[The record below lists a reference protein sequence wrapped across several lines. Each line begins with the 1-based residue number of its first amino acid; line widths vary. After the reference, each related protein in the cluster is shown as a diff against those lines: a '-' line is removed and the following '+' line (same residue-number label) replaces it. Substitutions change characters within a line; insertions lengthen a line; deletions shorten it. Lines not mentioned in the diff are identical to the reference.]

1 MRRLEREL
9 LPIHRSLEACSE
21 RNLLQTRTT
30 RHHRL
35 KGATCPIPKPPREA
49 ARQGT
54 GTVAAAAMELVEQIR
69 SMNGTFR
76 RETRQACAAAKLA
89 PVAFY
94 VRRIVA
100 ETRQRHILDFV
111 CKGLAGHRG
120 NGTVDEAAVELV
132 KQIGSTDGTFR
143 GETWQACAAAT
154 GFVAVASHSWRIVVK
169 TR

>member
-1 MRRLEREL
+1 MRRLERKL

-21 RNLLQTRTT
+21 RNLVQTRPT

-35 KGATCPIPKPPREA
+35 KGATGPIPKSPREA

-76 RETRQACAAAKLA
+76 REARRACATARLAA
-89 PVAFY
+89 VVVH

-120 NGTVDEAAVELV
+120 NGTVDAAAVELI
-132 KQIGSTDGTFR
+132 KQIGSADGAFR
-143 GETWQACAAAT
+143 
-154 GFVAVASHSWRIVVK
+154 
-169 TR
+169 